1 MGLYIKVQQSYD
13 TKEELVFRIYENLIQ
28 QLERDFEFRPLT
40 KFKLHTGDFDGEIEY
55 KQKNFIF
62 EEFQKE
68 YIRIQKNIKEKKD
81 ITQHFSISVEGT
93 IKLNPYRDDV
103 DESLIVDVLT
113 TCTDLKR
120 MYGNVWITFYD
131 TNIKWENY
139 FTIEGTQN
147 DKNREKFYQL
157 IKNITQPDF
166 KIYSI
171 FFARSNFVF
180 DLLNEAFYIYF
191 KEYKFFI
198 EYCIEILG
206 KRISVEDL
214 DYEKLPISDDKRTLI
229 TEIQNDLKLYN
240 ESELVEI
247 IDRKTNIFSD
257 NFQRFV
263 SDQYHNKVIYSTA
276 SSVEIKAKDMNSK
289 IIRKAYTDFLGNFLT
304 SLYSTLPRYDKFEKE
319 VQKGFNTHEF
329 KPEKKKR
336 WDTF

>member
-147 DKNREKFYQL
+147 DKNREKF
-157 IKNITQPDF
+157 
-166 KIYSI
+166 
-171 FFARSNFVF
+171 
-180 DLLNEAFYIYF
+180 
-191 KEYKFFI
+191 
-198 EYCIEILG
+198 
-206 KRISVEDL
+206 
-214 DYEKLPISDDKRTLI
+214 
-229 TEIQNDLKLYN
+229 
-240 ESELVEI
+240 
-247 IDRKTNIFSD
+247 
-257 NFQRFV
+257 
-263 SDQYHNKVIYSTA
+263 
-276 SSVEIKAKDMNSK
+276 
-289 IIRKAYTDFLGNFLT
+289 
-304 SLYSTLPRYDKFEKE
+304 
-319 VQKGFNTHEF
+319 
-329 KPEKKKR
+329 
-336 WDTF
+336 